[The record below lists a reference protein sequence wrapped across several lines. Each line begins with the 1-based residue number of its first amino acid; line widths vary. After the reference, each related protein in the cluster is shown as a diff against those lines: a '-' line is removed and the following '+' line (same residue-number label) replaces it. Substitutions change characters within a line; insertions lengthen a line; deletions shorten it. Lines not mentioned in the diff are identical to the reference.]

1 MKDDRMLESQVG
13 EISDLLDRFNC
24 GLMATDAERDVV
36 FVNTRL
42 REWLGYELDEI
53 VGRPAIDLV
62 PEEVRPLLIAERELL
77 DRGDIRARLIV
88 LQRKNSTTFP
98 AIALPQSLFDA
109 EGRFAG
115 GLLVFVE
122 LATIETA
129 KPLGSPF
136 GTDLRSELHRIA
148 LQIQSLG
155 IAASALPL
163 RVPLEH
169 PDFADLT
176 EREREVL
183 THLVS
188 GDRVPAIA
196 RKLFISP
203 HTVRN
208 HLKGIFGKVGV
219 GSQTALLER
228 VRAVA
233 TPGGE

>member
-1 MKDDRMLESQVG
+1 MADQGVHEGRIA
-13 EISDLLDRFNC
+13 EISDLLDLFNC
-24 GLMATDAERDVV
+24 GLLATDAERDVV
-36 FVNTRL
+36 FVNARL
-42 REWLGYELDEI
+42 REWLGYEIDEV

-62 PEEVRPLLIAERELL
+62 PEEVRPLLIAERESL
-77 DRGDIRARLIV
+77 DRGDIRARLMV

-98 AIALPQSLFDA
+98 AIALPQVLFDA
-109 EGRFAG
+109 DGRFAG
-115 GLLVFVE
+115 GLMVFVE

-129 KPLGSPF
+129 KPLGGQF

-155 IAASALPL
+155 LTANTGTL
-163 RVPLEH
+163 RLPLEH
-169 PDFADLT
+169 PVFSDLT
-176 EREREVL
+176 DRESEVL
-183 THLVS
+183 AHLVS

-208 HLKGIFGKVGV
+208 HLKGIFRKVGV

-228 VRAVA
+228 VREAS
-233 TPGGE
+233 GGEGS